1 MPNQPNTLYLIL
13 LSDPRYKLGIFQQQ
27 RKLSIALHVHY
38 LHIVLLDGLV
48 LLHDH
53 ALHVVGLLQDLP
65 QSRVVLLHHTR
76 RALGIDKRYC
86 WGLEQYFVPSKLLIF
101 SVNPNHGTLHHHKLF
116 TNPGTVIHKI
126 FSYPGTLNH
135 HKLFTYPETAIQKKK
150 NLSRDLHHHKLFTYP
165 GSLIH

>member
-76 RALGIDKRYC
+76 RALGTDKRYC

-101 SVNPNHGTLHHHKLF
+101 FVNPTTGPCTIINCLPT
-116 TNPGTVIHKI
+116 PG
-126 FSYPGTLNH
+126 P
-135 HKLFTYPETAIQKKK
+135 
-150 NLSRDLHHHKLFTYP
+150 
-165 GSLIH
+165 